1 MESKIDKANKLGGAI
16 NNWTKILIGIVVLIV
31 AIGGAW
37 YQIQTNAADNLR
49 QDGQFKQVLETMTS
63 EFDMWGNRSD
73 KRNQRGTQEDD
84 KLHEED
90 NHLHDE
96 IDELRDQNLD
106 LVKEIW
112 YIKGKLDQ
120 QDKQR

>member
-37 YQIQTNAADNLR
+37 YQIQTNATDNLR

-73 KRNQRGTQEDD
+73 KRYQRAMNEAD
-84 KLHEED
+84 KLHTED
-90 NHLHDE
+90 DHLHEE

-112 YIKGKLDQ
+112 YIKGRLDE
-120 QDKQR
+120 QDRH